1 MNSKQR
7 VITAI
12 EHKEPDR
19 VPLAYGA
26 TPETT
31 EALRKYLN
39 VANEEEVLE
48 ILKIDFRNVNPIPK
62 IQTCGDFFGDPL
74 IENLG
79 GGRFKD
85 IWGITFRRV
94 DYGLGSYIEYESSP
108 LAHVVDVV
116 ELRDY
121 SWPDV
126 HQIWD
131 FSRIKHVAEDL
142 SDYAVIYDGAVL
154 FQFCQALRG
163 LEPLL
168 IDLAKSPLIAEA
180 ILEKVISYWIEFGTS
195 LLKEANG
202 SVDFFVIN
210 DDYGMQQGPL
220 FNPIAWRRHIKPMIW
235 EVIKA
240 YKRYG
245 VKIIFHSCGSVTSF
259 IPDLIEMGIDVL
271 DPIQVSAKGMDPQ
284 WLKKEYGDRLS
295 FRGAIDTQ
303 RVLPHG
309 TTEEVKQEVRKRIRE
324 LGPGG
329 GYIATSVHNLQ
340 PDVPVEN
347 IMTLYEA
354 AWEYGKYP
362 FPLA

>member
-7 VITAI
+7 VIAAVD
-12 EHKEPDR
+12 HREPDR

-31 EALRKYLN
+31 EALQKYLG
-39 VANEEEVLE
+39 VANEEEL
-48 ILKIDFRNVNPIPK
+48 LRALRIDFRNVNPVPK
-62 IQTCGDFFGDPL
+62 IPTCGDFFGDPL
-74 IENLG
+74 VEDLG
-79 GGRFKD
+79 GSCFKD
-85 IWGITFRRV
+85 IWGITFKRV
-94 DYGLGSYIEYESSP
+94 EYGLGSYIEYESSP
-108 LAHVVDVV
+108 LEHVVNVS

-131 FSRIKHVAEDL
+131 FGNIRQEAEERN
-142 SDYAVIYDGAVL
+142 DYAVVYDGAVL

-168 IDLAKSPLIAEA
+168 VDLANNPIIAET
-180 ILEKVISYWIEFGTS
+180 ILEKVVNYWIEFGTS

-220 FNPIAWRRHIKPMIW
+220 FNPTTWRRHIKPMIW

-245 VKIIFHSCGSVTSF
+245 VKIIFHSCGSVRAF
-259 IPDLIEMGIDVL
+259 IPDLIEMGADVL
-271 DPIQVSAKGMDPQ
+271 DPIQVSARGMDPQ
-284 WLKKEYGDRLS
+284 LLKKDYGDRLC

-303 RVLPHG
+303 RVLPLG
-309 TTEEVKQEVRKRIRE
+309 TSEEVEVEVRKRIRE

-340 PDVPVEN
+340 PDVPLHN
-347 IMTLYEA
+347 ILTMFQT
-354 AWEYGKYP
+354 AWDYGNYP
-362 FPLA
+362 LLPA